1 MEKPSKLAEMQHT
14 FYAAKFD
21 AATEAIYGWGEE
33 PVRAT
38 LSEVPECLRE
48 SIALLNLLDSSV
60 DCELGTYWDEVI
72 RGHENEGRIYWVV
85 VTESVSKSWQ
95 KLWEKEECKD
105 PQ

>member
-48 SIALLNLLDSSV
+48 SIALLNLLDSDAS
-60 DCELGTYWDEVI
+60 CELGTYWRYNYDKD
-72 RGHENEGRIYWVV
+72 GRVYWVV
-85 VTESVSKSWQ
+85 VPISVAKSWQ
-95 KLWEKEECKD
+95 KLWGKEECKD